1 MDGGK
6 LVRVENQHV
15 RSDRFASP
23 RPVLTIFT
31 SKLDLPF
38 GAGRHR
44 CIGEQFA
51 NVQLGTILATLVR
64 ESTWTIDQEFPGQD
78 YTVSYVLYCCVVLS
92 Y

>member
-1 MDGGK
+1 MDGVK

-23 RPVLTIFT
+23 RPFLTI

-78 YTVSYVLYCCVVLS
+78 YTVSSVLYCCVLFS